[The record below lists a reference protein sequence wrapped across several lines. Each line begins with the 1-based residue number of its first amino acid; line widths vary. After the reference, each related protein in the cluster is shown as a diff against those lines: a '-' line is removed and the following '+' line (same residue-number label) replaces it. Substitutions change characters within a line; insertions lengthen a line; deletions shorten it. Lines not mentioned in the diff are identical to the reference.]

1 MKEVIQAIGAV
12 ITSPYPYFAVF
23 GYFGLQSYSTLI
35 SKEITTPSIVI
46 FGFLLLF
53 LAFLCVLV
61 FVLIQKVGH
70 LSMLSPEYQV
80 ELEKIRSLTQ
90 SGMRRDE
97 LRDELRKLKEKEA
110 SHG

>member
-23 GYFGLQSYSTLI
+23 GYFGLQSYSILI
-35 SKEITTPSIVI
+35 SKEVTTGAIWL
-46 FGFLLLF
+46 FGLLLFF

-70 LSMLSPEYQV
+70 TSMLSPEYQI
-80 ELEKIRSLTQ
+80 ELEKIRSGNHERERLVA
-90 SGMRRDE
+90 E
-97 LRDELRKLKEKEA
+97 LKALQGKEA
-110 SHG
+110 KNG